1 MHRSRLVLLRLGSTR
16 AGIALLLLCLL
27 LLPLLLLVV
36 VEEEEEEER
45 SGRRPGSRQLRLQRP
60 QPPAAKALVRLAEVV
75 VR

>member
-27 LLPLLLLVV
+27 LLLLLLLLVV
-36 VEEEEEEER
+36 VEEEEER

>member
-27 LLPLLLLVV
+27 LLLLLLLLVV
-36 VEEEEEEER
+36 VEEEEER

-75 VR
+75 VG

>member
-1 MHRSRLVLLRLGSTR
+1 MLLRLGSTR

-27 LLPLLLLVV
+27 LLLLLLLLVV
-36 VEEEEEEER
+36 VEEEEER